1 MIGPERTWDDR
12 ELRAAADEEIL
23 VALDEALAKL
33 AMEDADSSRYRPAL
47 FDRKS
52 LTRSDVSRGQTLR
65 RRNHKC
71 HKRQMLLT
79 LKQTRVKR
87 RVSPES
93 MKTEANLS
101 LS

>member
-1 MIGPERTWDDR
+1 M
-12 ELRAAADEEIL
+12 
-23 VALDEALAKL
+23 ALDEALAKL

-52 LTRSDVSRGQTLR
+52 LTRSEVSRGQTLR

-71 HKRQMLLT
+71 HQCQGCVRGVSDVVDFKPN
-79 LKQTRVKR
+79 TRKKKSV
-87 RVSPES
+87 PES